1 MPFAVMLHPAFTDE
15 ARRTVLTSM
24 AQNRAAA
31 ADAERAAGP
40 PGTAMVQV
48 CVEMRWS
55 NYFSTPLLSAPLN
68 VFMVQMSLFI
78 CVNCTDI
85 PW

>member
-1 MPFAVMLHPAFTDE
+1 MSFAVMLHPAFTDE

-24 AQNRAAA
+24 AHNRAAA

-48 CVEMRWS
+48 CVEMRWL
-55 NYFSTPLLSAPLN
+55 NLLQCNLVISPFERVYGSV
-68 VFMVQMSLFI
+68 VFIYL
-78 CVNCTDI
+78 CKLY
-85 PW
+85 